1 MTMTTTTTTTT
12 TMTTYAELPERQR
25 LTLPETLR
33 DSQVMAGRQLR
44 KTLRRPT
51 YIVFSFVQPV
61 IFVLLFRYVFG
72 GAINTGP
79 VSYVDFLMPGIIV
92 QTAVFG
98 ALVTGLG
105 LTEDMKAGVVDRFRS
120 LPIARS
126 AVLIG
131 RTAADLV
138 MNVLTLVVMVLVG
151 LAVGFRPSQPFYDLA
166 LAFVLVLAFSYVFSW
181 ISAFV
186 GLSVRNPETAQS
198 AGFIWVFPL
207 TFASSA
213 FVPMSSMPG
222 VVRAF
227 AQVNPVSLAVNAVRA
242 LTIGHAQALTPTLET
257 LAWLAGLLLIFIP
270 LAVRAFRRA

>member
-1 MTMTTTTTTTT
+1 MTTITTPAG
-12 TMTTYAELPERQR
+12 YSAPVRERQR
-25 LTLPETLR
+25 LTLAETLR

-72 GAINTGP
+72 GAIHTGP

-105 LTEDMKAGVVDRFRS
+105 LTEDLKAGVVDRFRS

-126 AVLIG
+126 AVLLG
-131 RTAADLV
+131 RTAADMC
-138 MNVLTLVVMVLVG
+138 MNVMTLIVMVAVG
-151 LAVGFRPSQPFYDLA
+151 LAVGFRPQQPAWQLA
-166 LAFVLVLAFSYVFSW
+166 VAFVLVLGFSYVFSW

-186 GLSVRNPETAQS
+186 GLSVRDPETAQS

-213 FVPMSSMPG
+213 FVPTSSMPG
-222 VVRAF
+222 PIQAF
-227 AQVNPVSLAVNAVRA
+227 ANVNPVSLAVNAVRA
-242 LTIGHAQALTPTLET
+242 LTIGHADATPPALQT
-257 LAWLAGLLLIFIP
+257 LAWLVGLLLVFVP
-270 LAVRAFRRA
+270 LAARAFRRT

>member
-12 TMTTYAELPERQR
+12 TTYAELPERQH